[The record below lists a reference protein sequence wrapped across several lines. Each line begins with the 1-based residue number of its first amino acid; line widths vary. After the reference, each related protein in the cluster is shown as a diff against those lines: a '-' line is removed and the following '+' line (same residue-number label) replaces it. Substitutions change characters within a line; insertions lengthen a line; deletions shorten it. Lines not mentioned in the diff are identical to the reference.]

1 MTPQCVKFILFG
13 GLVIASASCATGQ
26 PRQRPLN
33 TTPIAE
39 GPNTMEAVR
48 KTLQGRWVLL
58 SLNIG
63 TEDGRAAAVDATGVL
78 TWDGFG
84 NLDVEYRISDDGL
97 KQLAGIGVT
106 MPASVITTSGN
117 VAIDPQQHRITY
129 VGDDFLK
136 KLLDPDLAARRA
148 NPFAL
153 ERTRYY
159 DLAADGTLTLST
171 RYDSGADAAK
181 SRWKKSS

>member
-1 MTPQCVKFILFG
+1 MTPHWIKFMLIG
-13 GLVIASASCATGQ
+13 GLAITGASCAAQ
-26 PRQRPLN
+26 PRQRPLK

-48 KTLQGRWVLL
+48 QALQGRWVLL
-58 SLNIG
+58 SLSVG
-63 TEDGRAAAVDATGVL
+63 TEDGRAATVDATGVL

-84 NLDVEYRISDDGL
+84 NLTVEYRISEDGL
-97 KQLAGIGVT
+97 RELASIGVT
-106 MPASVITTSGN
+106 MPTPVVSTSGN

-136 KLLDPDLAARRA
+136 KLLDADLAARRA

-159 DLAADGTLTLST
+159 DLGVDGTLTLSS
-171 RYDSGADAAK
+171 RYDSGADAAR

>member
-1 MTPQCVKFILFG
+1 MTPQWIKLMFIG
-13 GLVIASASCATGQ
+13 GLVVAGVSCATAQ
-26 PRQRPLN
+26 PRQRPLKTN
-33 TTPIAE
+33 PIAE

-48 KTLQGRWVLL
+48 QALQGRWVLE
-58 SLNIG
+58 SLNIN

-78 TWDGFG
+78 TCDNFG
-84 NLDVEYRISDDGL
+84 NMSLEYRISDGGM
-97 KQLAGIGVT
+97 KQLADIGIT
-106 MPASVITTSGN
+106 MPTPVVSTSGN

-129 VGDDFLK
+129 VGDDFMK
-136 KLLDPDLAARRA
+136 KLLDADLAARRA

-159 DLAADGTLTLST
+159 DLGADGTLTLST